1 MLAVIKHPGE
11 PAKRIE
17 IDNTLEALQK
27 AVGGYIETVTLFE
40 NVTLI
45 CNEEGLMMGL
55 LYNMEFMG
63 MRFVG
68 PVLVVG
74 RAEDDFRSLTDE
86 ETQFVMKHIFRQ
98 AGEIK

>member
-27 AVGGYIETVTLFE
+27 AVGGYIEMVTLFE

-55 LYNMEFMG
+55 LYNMEFIG

-68 PVLVVG
+68 LCWW
-74 RAEDDFRSLTDE
+74 L
-86 ETQFVMKHIFRQ
+86 
-98 AGEIK
+98 AGLKMTSAV